1 MKSYKDITYRYFK
14 GQKNRT
20 LLTLLGI
27 ILSVALISAVG
38 TIAVSFRDALIIDV
52 IRDNGSYHAIFKEIS
67 REQIDKPM
75 NHVEVSEAGISG
87 LEGSARVVETTDE
100 ERQEY
105 GWDIPYRY
113 LEINSYDTKALE
125 MLPSNLKEG
134 RFPKTSDEIVIEY
147 WMANY
152 FKEKVKIG
160 DRIKLTIGDRSFKD
174 ELDEEGELLNRE
186 ETFENI
192 RENEYT
198 VVGFTEPRYLWKGNL
213 ETKAITKF
221 DNNSTLGIN
230 NNVYIQ
236 ISNLKDAKN
245 KIENVARDIG
255 VDIENVDYNENL
267 LRLHGQSI
275 DDDINK
281 FLISIS
287 TFIISLIVISTVAV
301 IYNAFNISVLER
313 ISQFGL
319 LRSIGA
325 TPKQIRGIVLKE
337 AMLLSIIGIPIGLF
351 SGVFAMKVV
360 LYIIGLLKADIPVF
374 SDMEITI
381 SKTVFIISTIIG
393 LVTVFLSAIGPAKRA
408 GKVSPL
414 EAIRNTGDLKKESFK
429 KVKSSLIVRRILG
442 VEGEIAYKNLR
453 RNRKRFLI
461 TVFSMVISISLF
473 ITFSSFSD
481 FMFKV
486 GIVNNKDM
494 GDFAIRGDMEGKGE
508 EIYAQLKDL
517 KDVKRIY
524 KVQSIGGQ
532 GLIDENKISKKMIE
546 MEPYMFE
553 DKKDGLTEVNNV
565 EVITIGD
572 ENFDVLKNLLKEG
585 NLDIEKLNEEDGVL
599 VINNTYAY
607 NDKTGGS
614 VLMEGYKLTPGDE
627 LLYFPYHL
635 DQEGEDM
642 QYAKLKVTGIL
653 EKGILDFNYN
663 LNSSINV
670 ITTEKVWNKLSRGEY
685 EDSKYTDLKESYM
698 EMYIEMIK
706 DGDIENIRSYLEE
719 TKEEISDFH
728 YIDYAQSAKEDR
740 IMGIIMSIFLY
751 GFVAIIA
758 LISSI
763 NIINTIST
771 NIILRTKEIAM
782 IKAVGMNESRIKRM
796 VALESLFYGI
806 YAAIFGGVIG
816 TGLTYI
822 MFKIVFDFR
831 PFEWIIPWKNIGI
844 ACIGATIIAL
854 LSGAYPLRRINDKII
869 VESMKQEN

>member
-1 MKSYKDITYRYFK
+1 MKSYKDITYRYLK

-38 TIAVSFRDALIIDV
+38 TIAVSFRDALIIDA

-67 REQIDKPM
+67 REQVNKLM
-75 NHVEVSEAGISG
+75 NHVEASEAGINE
-87 LEGSARVVETTDE
+87 LEGSARVVETTE
-100 ERQEY
+100 EEQQEY

-192 RENEYT
+192 REKEYT

-236 ISNLKDAKN
+236 ISNLKGAKN

-414 EAIRNTGDLKKESFK
+414 EAVRNTGDLKKESFK
-429 KVKSSLIVRRILG
+429 KVKSSLLVRRILG

>member
-1 MKSYKDITYRYFK
+1 MKSYKDITYRYLK

-38 TIAVSFRDALIIDV
+38 TIAVSFRDALIIDA

-67 REQIDKPM
+67 REQIDKLM

-192 RENEYT
+192 REKEYT

-255 VDIENVDYNENL
+255 VDIENVNYNENL

-728 YIDYAQSAKEDR
+728 YIDYAQSAKDDR

-751 GFVAIIA
+751 GFVAIIT

>member
-38 TIAVSFRDALIIDV
+38 TIAVSFRDALIIDA

-192 RENEYT
+192 REKEYT

-494 GDFAIRGDMEGKGE
+494 GDFAIHGDMEGKGE

>member
-1 MKSYKDITYRYFK
+1 MKSYKDITYRYLK

-38 TIAVSFRDALIIDV
+38 TIAVSFRDALIIDA
-52 IRDNGSYHAIFKEIS
+52 IRDNGSFHAIFKEIS
-67 REQIDKPM
+67 REQVNKLM
-75 NHVEVSEAGISG
+75 NHVEASEAGINE
-87 LEGSARVVETTDE
+87 LEGSARVVETTE
-100 ERQEY
+100 EEQQEY

-192 RENEYT
+192 REKEYT

-236 ISNLKDAKN
+236 ISNLKGAKN

-414 EAIRNTGDLKKESFK
+414 EAVRNTGDLKKESFK
-429 KVKSSLIVRRILG
+429 KVKSSLLVRRILG